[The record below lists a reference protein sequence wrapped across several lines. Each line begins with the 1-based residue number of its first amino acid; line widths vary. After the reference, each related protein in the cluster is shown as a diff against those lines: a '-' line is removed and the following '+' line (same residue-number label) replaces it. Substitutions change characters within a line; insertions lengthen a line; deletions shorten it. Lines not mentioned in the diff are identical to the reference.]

1 MEDFLLA
8 SSALWLGMLTSV
20 SPCPLATN
28 IAAVSFISHRLT
40 QRKVVF
46 LSGILYTFGRSLTYI
61 VIGVLIVKTLVD
73 VPILSDFLQRYVNK
87 ILGIV
92 LILVGMVLL
101 DLLRIPLSLPS
112 VSENVA
118 KKLIEKGVFGSLL
131 LGILFALAFCPVSA
145 ALFFGGL
152 IPIAVTAKSGIWF
165 PLIYGIG
172 TGLPVLLFAILVSTG
187 TELVNRVYHGIAR
200 LEVYSKIVTGIVFIV
215 VGIYYVLSHI
225 LGLI

>member
-1 MEDFLLA
+1 MEAVFLLTA
-8 SSALWLGMLTSV
+8 VWLGILTSV

-28 IAAVSFISHRLT
+28 IAAVSFISRRIA
-40 QRKVVF
+40 QRNTVF
-46 LSGILYTFGRSLTYI
+46 LSGVLYTLGRSLTYI
-61 VIGVLIVKTLVD
+61 VLGVLIVKTLVD
-73 VPILSDFLQRYVNK
+73 VPILSDFLQRYINK

-92 LILVGMVLL
+92 LILIGMVLL

-118 KKLIEKGVFGSLL
+118 KKLVDKGAIGSLP

-152 IPIAVTAKSGIWF
+152 IPIAVKAQSGIGL

-172 TGLPVLLFAILVSTG
+172 TGLPVLLFAFVVATG
-187 TELVNRVYHGIAR
+187 TSYINNLYHRITRIEFYTKKA
-200 LEVYSKIVTGIVFIV
+200 TGIIFIV
-215 VGIYYVLSHI
+215 VGIYYALAYIFEIV
-225 LGLI
+225 

>member
-1 MEDFLLA
+1 MELFLLT
-8 SSALWLGMLTSV
+8 SAVWLGVLTSV

-28 IAAVSFISHRLT
+28 IAAASFISRRIT
-40 QRKVVF
+40 QRNTVF
-46 LSGILYTFGRSLTYI
+46 LSGILYTLGRSLTYSI
-61 VIGVLIVKTLVD
+61 LGVLIVKTLVD

-101 DLLRIPLSLPS
+101 DLLRIPLPIPS

-118 KKLIEKGVFGSLL
+118 KKLAEKGTFGSFP

-152 IPIAVTAKSGIWF
+152 IPIAIKAKSGVGL

-172 TGLPVLLFAILVSTG
+172 TGLPVLLFAFLVAAGTG
-187 TELVNRVYHGIAR
+187 YINNLYYRITRIEFYT
-200 LEVYSKIVTGIVFIV
+200 KKVTGIIFIL
-215 VGIYYVLSHI
+215 VGIYYALAYIFEIV
-225 LGLI
+225 